1 MTKGKVFLVPFP
13 YDDLSVNKLR
23 PAACL
28 TNPVGARR
36 HIILAYITSRI
47 PTTLL
52 ETDILLD
59 TTHTDFTVTGLRQS
73 STLRLH
79 QLVTVSTVVIQREL
93 GVLSS
98 DIQTQIAEKL
108 CKLLTEWMKNWRSY
122 DVDEGEELISR

>member
-1 MTKGKVFLVPFP
+1 MPP
-13 YDDLSVNKLR
+13 YDDLSANKLR

-47 PTTLL
+47 PNSLL

-59 TTHTDFTVTGLRQS
+59 TTHPDFVATGLRQP

-93 GVLSS
+93 GELSS
-98 DIQTQIAEKL
+98 DTQAEISEKL
-108 CKLLTEWMKNWRSY
+108 YKLLRE
-122 DVDEGEELISR
+122 

>member
-13 YDDLSVNKLR
+13 YDDLSANKLR

-28 TNPVGARR
+28 TNPVSARR

-47 PTTLL
+47 PNILL
-52 ETDILLD
+52 ETDILLNP
-59 TTHTDFTVTGLRQS
+59 THPNFVATGLRQP

-93 GVLSS
+93 GELSL
-98 DIQTQIAEKL
+98 DTQSEISEKL
-108 CKLLTEWMKNWRSY
+108 YKLLRE
-122 DVDEGEELISR
+122 

>member
-1 MTKGKVFLVPFP
+1 MTKGKVFLVPP
-13 YDDLSVNKLR
+13 YDDLSANKLR

-47 PTTLL
+47 PNSLL

-59 TTHTDFTVTGLRQS
+59 TTHPDFVATGLPQP

-93 GVLSS
+93 GELSS
-98 DIQTQIAEKL
+98 DTQAEISEKL
-108 CKLLTEWMKNWRSY
+108 YKLLRE
-122 DVDEGEELISR
+122 

>member
-1 MTKGKVFLVPFP
+1 MTKGKVFLVPP
-13 YDDLSVNKLR
+13 YDDLSANKLR

-47 PTTLL
+47 PNSLL

-59 TTHTDFTVTGLRQS
+59 TTHPDFVATGLRQP

-93 GVLSS
+93 GELSS
-98 DIQTQIAEKL
+98 DTQAEIYEKL
-108 CKLLTEWMKNWRSY
+108 YKLLRE
-122 DVDEGEELISR
+122 

>member
-1 MTKGKVFLVPFP
+1 MTKGKVCLVPFP
-13 YDDLSVNKLR
+13 YDDLSANKLR
-23 PAACL
+23 PAVCL

-36 HIILAYITSRI
+36 QIILAYITSRI

-59 TTHTDFTVTGLRQS
+59 TSHPDFAASGLRQP

-93 GVLSS
+93 GELSS
-98 DIQTQIAEKL
+98 DTQNQMAEKL
-108 CKLLTEWMKNWRSY
+108 CNLLTQ
-122 DVDEGEELISR
+122 

>member
-13 YDDLSVNKLR
+13 YDDLSANKLR

-28 TNPVGARR
+28 TNPVRVRR

-47 PTTLL
+47 PNILL

-59 TTHTDFTVTGLRQS
+59 TTHPDFVATGLRQP

-93 GVLSS
+93 GELSS
-98 DIQTQIAEKL
+98 DTQAEISEKL
-108 CKLLTEWMKNWRSY
+108 YKLLRE
-122 DVDEGEELISR
+122 